1 MRRVFVADT
10 LIPGQSLVV
19 DGQTGHHFARVL
31 RLEVGE
37 TLVVSGANGPHA
49 AVAVS
54 VDGKAGT
61 ATLAIGDP
69 TPRRDPKVRLLI
81 VQAMAK
87 GDKVDEVVQRTTEL
101 GVWAVWVVAMERTVG
116 RLTAD
121 RARAKVIRWQR
132 IAEEA
137 ASQSQRDVVPQVAYY
152 RSAQD
157 LQTPL
162 ARLTAHRVL
171 LLDERE
177 TKRGIRQAL
186 NYSFSEDE
194 QWAGPVVLV
203 VGPEGGFSDAERAWW
218 ADTFLAQSVTLG
230 GRILRTET
238 AGLVAAAAVFCET
251 GELGG

>member
-10 LIPGQSLVV
+10 LVPGQSLVV

-37 TLVVSGANGPHA
+37 TLVVAGTNGPHD

-54 VDGKAGT
+54 VDSKRGT
-61 ATLAIGDP
+61 ATLEIGGG
-69 TPRRDPKVRLLI
+69 TPRRDPIVRVLI
-81 VQAMAK
+81 VQGMAK
-87 GDKVDEVVQRTTEL
+87 GDKVDEVIQRTTEL
-101 GVWAVWVVAMERTVG
+101 GVWGVWITAMERTVG

-121 RARAKVIRWQR
+121 RASAKVVRWQR

-137 ASQSQRDVVPQVAYY
+137 ASQSQRDIVPQVAYY
-152 RSAQD
+152 SAAPG
-157 LQTPL
+157 LQTVL
-162 ARLTAHRVL
+162 AEVSPHRVL

-186 NYSFSEDE
+186 KSSTSNWRELP
-194 QWAGPVVLV
+194 GPVVLV
-203 VGPEGGFSDAERAWW
+203 VGPEGGFSDAERSWW
-218 ADTFLAQSVTLG
+218 VDTFRAESVTLG

-238 AGLVAAAAVFCET
+238 AGLVAATAVFCES